1 MAIRYVLPEN
11 WILYDSAK
19 ILDQLV
25 AARSAVQTLAETP
38 YQRDWVEKL
47 QQIQLKMEVAGTS
60 RIEGAGFTEREL
72 DAAIATALNT
82 QVLIT
87 HSQSQ
92 AFSRAGMYRRI
103 ATFPSD

>member
-25 AARSAVQTLAETP
+25 AARSAVQSLAETP

-47 QQIQLKMEVAGTS
+47 QQIQLKMEVAGTP
-60 RIEGAGFTEREL
+60 RIEGADFTEPEL
-72 DAAIATALNT
+72 DATMATAPNT
-82 QVLIT
+82 RELTPHSQT
-87 HSQSQ
+87 HSSP
-92 AFSRAGMYRRI
+92 APP
-103 ATFPSD
+103 T